1 MTDAWLLPGLLLVP
15 LVGAITLLVAGSRSE
30 RWAAPF
36 GLGVQSLGLGIT
48 LLAVANFSVADAGSM
63 QLGVQWSWIPELGVD
78 FGLGVDGISLPL
90 VVLTSLLGWCSA
102 VYTVRHVPEPGR
114 ARSFVGLLL
123 LLQVG
128 MLGTFVALDLIVFF
142 IFFEVVLIPMWFL
155 IAFWGSGRRRQA
167 ANTFILY
174 TVLGSIVMLVG
185 FL

>member
-78 FGLGVDGISLPL
+78 FRLGVDGISLPL

-102 VYTVRHVPEPGR
+102 VYTVRQVPEPGR
-114 ARSFVGLLL
+114 ARSFVGESD
-123 LLQVG
+123 
-128 MLGTFVALDLIVFF
+128 VARMRAL
-142 IFFEVVLIPMWFL
+142 
-155 IAFWGSGRRRQA
+155 
-167 ANTFILY
+167 
-174 TVLGSIVMLVG
+174 
-185 FL
+185 